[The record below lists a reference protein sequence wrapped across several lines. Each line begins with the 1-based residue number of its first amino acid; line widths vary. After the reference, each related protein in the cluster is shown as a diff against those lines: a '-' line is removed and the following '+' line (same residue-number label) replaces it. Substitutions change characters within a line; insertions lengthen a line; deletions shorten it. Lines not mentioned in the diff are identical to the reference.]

1 MKPPPLS
8 PTDVR
13 QYNLMMRKVRIARKL
28 RMVFH
33 GSPKRH
39 ELLKP
44 RRPKYDVLHI
54 TEYSRALVFA
64 SPRFEVAVIHALLP
78 PGQRRWRIRRDKK
91 VTLEVPLGGFR
102 IKKTGGF
109 IHAFPD
115 GQHLIGNKQQ
125 RGSNTPVRP
134 RMTIK
139 VPARALEILGG
150 TRRVIPIMSDV
161 VKQDLKERILVQQ

>member
-102 IKKTGGF
+102 IKKTGWLHPCIPRWPTPYREQATTREQYTGET
-109 IHAFPD
+109 
-115 GQHLIGNKQQ
+115 
-125 RGSNTPVRP
+125 SN
-134 RMTIK
+134 
-139 VPARALEILGG
+139 
-150 TRRVIPIMSDV
+150 DH
-161 VKQDLKERILVQQ
+161 